1 MTTTVFRRPPRQEA
15 PELPQGDVA
24 LVPPPQVPA
33 ARQGFGHLLP
43 MLPMLAGAGAM
54 AFMYAG
60 RGGGPMT
67 YIVGGMFGVSMLGM
81 MATSV
86 GRPGAGKRAEL
97 DDERRDYMRYLA
109 QVRRQARTTA
119 DRQRDALAWRHPD
132 PASLW
137 SIAGSTRLWERRT
150 GDGDFAVVRL
160 GLGPQRLSTPL
171 VPAETAPF
179 EDLEPL
185 SSSAL
190 RRFVRAHSEVP
201 ELPLSVA
208 LRAFTRV
215 DLVGERDATAGVARA
230 LVAQLATLHT
240 PDDLAVWVCAAPE
253 RRSDWEWVKWLPHT
267 HHPTLADAVGPVRM
281 VGDSLPELEALL
293 PELLAERPR
302 FVPDAALPPDEPH
315 IVVVLD
321 GGAAGADALTAS
333 LDGVLGVTVLELRP
347 RGDLVGAARSVESD
361 RSRLRLVVGSP
372 ESPARRGARRPGGAR
387 RLGGPL
393 QTDHTE
399 AIAAGPVALG
409 VLGYGGVI
417 DTLGAADTLSLAEAE
432 ALARVIA
439 PVRLASGSEEVEP
452 LASDLGLTELLG
464 IGDPEQVDVARTW
477 RPRAARERLRVPL
490 GIDESRLPVDLD
502 LKESALEGMGPHGL
516 LIGATGSG
524 KSELLRTLVLGLAIT
539 HSSETLNFVLIDF
552 KGGATFAG
560 MADLPHTSAV
570 ITNLSDDLTMVDRMR
585 ESLQGEM
592 MRRQELL
599 RTAGRYASVR
609 DYERAREAGAPLAP
623 LPSLLVV
630 CDEFSELLSAKP
642 DFIDLFVAIGRLG
655 RSLGIHLLLA
665 SQRLEEGRLRG
676 LDSHLSY
683 RIALRTFS
691 VAESRVVLGVPDAY
705 ALPSVPGSGYLKVDT
720 NTLVRFK
727 AAYVS
732 GPVRARPQR
741 TAADGGEGRAVLP
754 WGLDRVEP
762 RIEAE
767 PVVVDEA
774 EPNEALSETLLDV
787 VVERLREAGPPA
799 HQVWLPPLTE
809 PVPLD
814 DLLPSIGVDPDRG
827 LTPLDWEDAGALRV
841 PVGVVDRPL
850 EQRRDLL
857 LADLAGASGHVCV
870 VGGPQSGKST
880 LLRTLVTSLALT
892 HTPREVQVYGI
903 DLGGGAL
910 TAIQGLPHVGGVA
923 PRLEDERVRRTVAEV
938 TSLLAAREQ
947 VFTDNGITSI
957 ADFRARRARGELAE
971 ELHGDVFLV
980 IDGWGALRQDFEG
993 LDLLVTNL
1001 ATRGLNFGIHVVLA
1015 ATRWADIR
1023 PAMRDLIGTR
1033 FELRLGDP
1041 SESEV
1046 DRRTALQVP
1055 ATPGR
1060 GLTRDGFAFLA
1071 ALPRTDGETSDVGL
1085 ADSSARTVEAVAQ
1098 AWSGPGAPPVRLLP
1112 GLVALDELPAG
1123 PETPS
1128 RSIRLGVREADLSLV
1143 CLDPDADPHFL
1154 CFGDVESGKTDVLR
1168 VLLDGVKERYTP
1180 DEARILLVDYRRS
1193 LLDVAEGEHFLSY
1206 ATSAVSLRPMVAD
1219 VKASM
1224 ERRLPGPDVRPDQ
1237 LRDRSW
1243 WSGPEL
1249 FVIVDDYDLVAKT
1262 TDNPLAPL
1270 ADLLPQARDVG
1281 LHLIVARRSGGAGR
1295 ALFEPV
1301 LARLR
1306 EAGTPGLVLSGSRE
1320 EGALVGDVRP
1330 APRPPGRGVLVSR
1343 KLGAELVQVAWRP
1356 PLV

>member
-15 PELPQGDVA
+15 PSLPQGDVA

-33 ARQGFGHLLP
+33 ARQGFGHLLG
-43 MLPMLAGAGAM
+43 MLPLLAGAGAM

-60 RGGGPMT
+60 RGGGPLT
-67 YIVGGMFGVSMLGM
+67 YVVGGMFGVSMLGM
-81 MATSV
+81 VATSV

-109 QVRRQARTTA
+109 QVRRQARSTA
-119 DRQRDALAWRHPD
+119 ERQREALAWRHPD
-132 PASLW
+132 PSTLW
-137 SIAGSTRLWERRT
+137 TVAGGTRLWERRV
-150 GDGDFAVVRL
+150 GDEDFAVVRL

-201 ELPLSVA
+201 DLPLSVA

-215 DLVGERDATAGVARA
+215 DLVGERDRTAAVARA
-230 LVAQLATLHT
+230 LVAQLATFHS
-240 PDDLAVWVCAAPE
+240 PHDLAVWVCAAPE
-253 RRSDWEWVKWLPHT
+253 RRSDWDWVKWLPHA
-267 HHPTLADAVGPVRM
+267 HHPTLVDAVGPVRM

-293 PELLAERPR
+293 PEALAERPR
-302 FVPDAALPPDEPH
+302 FTPDAALPPDEPH

-321 GGAAGADALTAS
+321 GGATGAEALTAS
-333 LDGVLGVTVLELRP
+333 LDGVLGVTVVELRP
-347 RGDLVGAARSVESD
+347 RADLVGAARSVESD
-361 RSRLRLVVGSP
+361 RSRLRIVVGSP
-372 ESPARRGARRPGGAR
+372 EGPTRRAPRRAGGSR

-393 QTDHTE
+393 PADRTE
-399 AIAAGPVALG
+399 APEGPVALG
-409 VLGYGGVI
+409 VLGYGGVV
-417 DTLGAADTLSLAEAE
+417 DSLGSADSLSVAEAE
-432 ALARVIA
+432 ALARVLA
-439 PVRLASGSEEVEP
+439 PVRLASSSEEVEP

-464 IGDPEQVDVARTW
+464 IGDPEQVDVSRTW
-477 RPRAARERLRVPL
+477 RPRAVRERLRVPL

-570 ITNLSDDLTMVDRMR
+570 ITNLADDLTMVDRMR
-585 ESLQGEM
+585 DALQGEM
-592 MRRQELL
+592 VRRQELL

-705 ALPSVPGSGYLKVDT
+705 TLPSVPGSGYLKVDT

-741 TAADGGEGRAVLP
+741 SAVGTGSGRAVLP

-762 RIEAE
+762 ASEAE
-767 PVVVDEA
+767 PVA
-774 EPNEALSETLLDV
+774 QEPETSDVLSETLLDV
-787 VVERLREAGPPA
+787 VVERLHEAGPPA

-827 LTPLDWEDAGALRV
+827 LTPVAWEDAGALRV

-857 LADLAGASGHVCV
+857 VADLAGSAGHVAV

-892 HTPREVQVYGI
+892 HTPQEVQVYAL

-910 TAIQGLPHVGGVA
+910 SAIAGLPHVGGVA

-947 VFTDNGITSI
+947 LFTDRGISSV
-957 ADFRARRARGELAE
+957 AEFRARRAAGELAGE
-971 ELHGDVFLV
+971 EHGDVFLV
-980 IDGWGALRQDFEG
+980 VDGWGALRQDFEG

-1001 ATRGLNFGIHVVLA
+1001 ATRGLSFGIHVVLA

-1046 DRRTALQVP
+1046 DRRTAMQVP
-1055 ATPGR
+1055 ASPGR

-1071 ALPRTDGETSDVGL
+1071 ALPRTDGETSDAGL
-1085 ADSSARTVEAVAQ
+1085 AEAAAHTVEAVAQ
-1098 AWSGPGAPPVRLLP
+1098 AWSGPVAPPVRLLP
-1112 GLVALDELPAG
+1112 RLVPLADLPPA
-1123 PETPS
+1123 PASPV
-1128 RSIRLGVREADLSLV
+1128 RAIRLGVREADLGLV
-1143 CLDPDADPHFL
+1143 TVDPDADPHFL

-1168 VLLDGVKERYTP
+1168 VFLEGVEERYTP
-1180 DEARILLVDYRRS
+1180 DEARVLLVDYRRS
-1193 LLDVAEGEHFLSY
+1193 LLDVAEGEHLLSY
-1206 ATSAVSLRPMVAD
+1206 ATSAAALRPMVAD
-1219 VKASM
+1219 VRASM

-1249 FVIVDDYDLVAKT
+1249 FVVVDDYDLVAT
-1262 TDNPLAPL
+1262 ATDNPLAPL
-1270 ADLLPQARDVG
+1270 ADLLPQARDLG
-1281 LHLIVARRSGGAGR
+1281 LHLVLARRTGGAGR

-1306 EAGTPGLVLSGSRE
+1306 EAGTPGLVLSGSRD
-1320 EGALVGDVRP
+1320 EGALLGDVRP

-1343 KLGAELVQVAWRP
+1343 RAGAELVQVAWRP
-1356 PLV
+1356 PSA